1 MGDGRTI
8 MAHIKQLQ
16 NKAYISKR
24 LKEKLNLLENY
35 RFSFICAPSGYGKTI
50 VSRTFFKNYSGY
62 TVLWLDGKCTSDLF
76 FNSFCNVMRMVNSS
90 CATALKNIGN
100 PTSDEDV
107 SNMLE
112 VININAQS
120 KEQTFFI
127 IDNFDNISN
136 EYMIKF
142 IKHAYSSTD
151 FGIKTIMIIKELHDN
166 SYLEAVSRDEAG
178 YIGKEELKFSSED
191 IVDYYRLN
199 ELIITNKR
207 ASEIY
212 NASLGWP
219 FVIHSWLSDFCDD
232 SDEFNYDKI
241 NLFIENNV
249 WEKLNENKREFLMNI
264 CVFNEFTVN
273 QCAQLTKMTLDEC
286 RQYLNE
292 LSLIDYNSLS
302 MTYKFNPIFKH
313 FVESNL
319 NKKAYDDIRKILINA
334 ADTQLS
340 HKEYFNAYKLYSKAR
355 EYTKIYRSEPDFGQI
370 YRYITKENKDMFLD
384 IANNY
389 YNIDKQGKY
398 KFSII
403 ICFSM
408 FLYNVK
414 SVMAS
419 LLKDI
424 ENDISEDESVSEE
437 MKINYLAELSY
448 ISAYTKFN
456 DFNKMDENFQKIF
469 QITKTPVSFIAGQYP
484 FTFEYPSCMSL
495 YHKQPGALDLETLTL
510 ENCAPNYYRIT
521 NGHGKGFEALMKA
534 EVLYNRGDFD
544 GAEILCHKCIYMAD
558 SRNQNSIYMAASYL
572 LALIS
577 INNGNNDAFKEY
589 MNNIAKKVTESD
601 KKLWN
606 PDKMSDMCKGLVYCN
621 LDDTDNV
628 AEWLTDEKLIEDNT
642 NFIALSHCNIILG
655 KYLILKEQYHHFLG
669 ISGQFLGLCRVYPYV
684 MPKLYTYIYLA
695 IANYQIGNTQ
705 KGLKFLS
712 EAVELAEQ
720 DNLYMPFV
728 HNFSYLDEMFEK
740 VAANKEG
747 AAFIKNVI
755 RLNRTYDKG
764 KKTIQKSKRL
774 LANYGLTV
782 RETDVAKLAA
792 MRLTNKEIAE
802 QLFIAESTVKS
813 NMKVIFNKLRINSR
827 SELKNFF
834 D

>member
-35 RFSFICAPSGYGKTI
+35 RFSFICAPGGYGKTI

-199 ELIITNKR
+199 ELIITNER

-302 MTYKFNPIFKH
+302 MTYKFN
-313 FVESNL
+313 
-319 NKKAYDDIRKILINA
+319 
-334 ADTQLS
+334 
-340 HKEYFNAYKLYSKAR
+340 
-355 EYTKIYRSEPDFGQI
+355 RSE
-370 YRYITKENKDMFLD
+370 
-384 IANNY
+384 
-389 YNIDKQGKY
+389 
-398 KFSII
+398 
-403 ICFSM
+403 
-408 FLYNVK
+408 
-414 SVMAS
+414 
-419 LLKDI
+419 
-424 ENDISEDESVSEE
+424 
-437 MKINYLAELSY
+437 
-448 ISAYTKFN
+448 
-456 DFNKMDENFQKIF
+456 
-469 QITKTPVSFIAGQYP
+469 
-484 FTFEYPSCMSL
+484 
-495 YHKQPGALDLETLTL
+495 
-510 ENCAPNYYRIT
+510 
-521 NGHGKGFEALMKA
+521 
-534 EVLYNRGDFD
+534 
-544 GAEILCHKCIYMAD
+544 
-558 SRNQNSIYMAASYL
+558 
-572 LALIS
+572 
-577 INNGNNDAFKEY
+577 
-589 MNNIAKKVTESD
+589 
-601 KKLWN
+601 
-606 PDKMSDMCKGLVYCN
+606 
-621 LDDTDNV
+621 
-628 AEWLTDEKLIEDNT
+628 
-642 NFIALSHCNIILG
+642 
-655 KYLILKEQYHHFLG
+655 EQ
-669 ISGQFLGLCRVYPYV
+669 
-684 MPKLYTYIYLA
+684 
-695 IANYQIGNTQ
+695 
-705 KGLKFLS
+705 
-712 EAVELAEQ
+712 
-720 DNLYMPFV
+720 
-728 HNFSYLDEMFEK
+728 
-740 VAANKEG
+740 
-747 AAFIKNVI
+747 
-755 RLNRTYDKG
+755 RLN
-764 KKTIQKSKRL
+764 SSHRL
-774 LANYGLTV
+774 
-782 RETDVAKLAA
+782 
-792 MRLTNKEIAE
+792 
-802 QLFIAESTVKS
+802 
-813 NMKVIFNKLRINSR
+813 
-827 SELKNFF
+827 
-834 D
+834 